1 MKALYIRVSTLEQNT
16 ERQTPITGAKVYL
29 DKISGTVPLF
39 ERPQGQK
46 LFTDIGA
53 GLITEIYVH
62 SIDRLGRDTIDIL
75 KTIKYLSSKGICL
88 ISEKEGIQTFING
101 KENPTAQ
108 LLINILATLS
118 EFENNIRRE
127 RQLESIAIAKIKGVY
142 KGRKQGTTLSN
153 DKFIEKH
160 KSIVNE
166 LKKGES
172 IRRVAKLCGVS
183 TGTVQKVKRLALAS

>member
-1 MKALYIRVSTLEQNT
+1 MKAQYIRVSTLEQNT
-16 ERQTPITGAKVYL
+16 ERQTQIVGAKVYL

-39 ERPQGQK
+39 ERPQGKK
-46 LFTDIGA
+46 LLQDIES

-75 KTIKYLSSKGICL
+75 KTIKYLNSKQICL

-118 EFENNIRRE
+118 EFENNIRKE
-127 RQLESIAIAKIKGVY
+127 RQREGIAIAKIKGVY
-142 KGRKQGTTLSN
+142 KGRKQGTKLDS
-153 DKFIEKH
+153 DKLLEKH
-160 KSIVNE
+160 KAVVNE

-183 TGTVQKVKRLALAS
+183 TGTVQKVKRLA